1 MKPLRRIPASLI
13 LVALVAACTLP
24 RGAAMQREILKNA
37 DSETPSFAHY
47 QIDSALL
54 QTIGSWPAG
63 RSAAAKRQWI
73 KGGRGTVGQVLA
85 PGDKVAIAVWEN
97 GTNKLLSVDG
107 APSAQLQQ
115 TTISADGTVFMPYI
129 GPVKVSGLTPDVART
144 KIEEQVSQFIPD
156 AQIQLE
162 AQPGQGNSVSIVS
175 GVARP
180 GAVPLLDRS
189 STVLGLIS
197 DAGGPLPSIENPQ
210 LRLQRGGQVY
220 QISMRRV
227 LDDPSLDAGVRPGDK
242 LIVEKDPRT
251 FLALGAA
258 GREQVVPFPKDTVN
272 ALEAV
277 TLVGG
282 LNAMRADPK
291 GVLILR
297 QYAPAAVHADGLG
310 GPTNARVV
318 FTIDL
323 TTTDGLFS
331 AQNFQVEP
339 DDLVLATESP
349 VNNARTVLGLI
360 GSVVGTA
367 NSTARLDNN
376 LQ

>member
-1 MKPLRRIPASLI
+1 MKSLRRLPASLV
-13 LVALVAACTLP
+13 LVALVSACTLP

-37 DSETPSFAHY
+37 DAETPSFAHY

-54 QTIGSWPAG
+54 KTIGGWPAG
-63 RSAAAKRQWI
+63 RSASVKRQWL

-97 GTNKLLSVDG
+97 GTNKLLSVNG

-115 TTISADGTVFMPYI
+115 MTISAKGTVFMPYV
-129 GPVKVSGLTPDVART
+129 GPVKVSGLAPDVARA

-162 AQPGQGNSVSIVS
+162 AQPGQSNSVSIVG

-180 GAVPLLDRS
+180 GAVPLVDRS
-189 STVLGLIS
+189 TTVLGLIS
-197 DAGGPLPSIENPQ
+197 DAGGALPSIENPQ

-251 FLALGAA
+251 FLALGAS
-258 GREQVVPFPKDTVN
+258 GREQVVPFPKDQVN

-310 GPTNARVV
+310 GPTNQRVV

-349 VNNARTVLGLI
+349 VNNVRTIVGLFS
-360 GSVVGTA
+360 SVAAATNNAVKVE
-367 NSTARLDNN
+367 NN
-376 LQ
+376 LK